1 MKALNLSLR
10 PNGLIMPKVFVY
22 KTLLS
27 TNLRAHVLKTSRF
40 LCADELEG
48 YAMYHLGQYPGI
60 QEDPSEKIKGELYE
74 VTDEIL
80 KELDRIEG
88 EGFLYKRVTVSLQSS
103 HQAYVYVYLG
113 KVDPLHKIPYERQP
127 YHQAKEA
134 LC

>member
-1 MKALNLSLR
+1 M
-10 PNGLIMPKVFVY
+10 IMPKVFVY
-22 KTLLS
+22 GTLLS

-40 LCADELEG
+40 LQVDELQG
-48 YAMYHLGQYPGI
+48 YAMYHLGHYPGI

-74 VTDEIL
+74 VSDEIL

-113 KVDPLHKIPYERQP
+113 EVNPSLKIPYERQP